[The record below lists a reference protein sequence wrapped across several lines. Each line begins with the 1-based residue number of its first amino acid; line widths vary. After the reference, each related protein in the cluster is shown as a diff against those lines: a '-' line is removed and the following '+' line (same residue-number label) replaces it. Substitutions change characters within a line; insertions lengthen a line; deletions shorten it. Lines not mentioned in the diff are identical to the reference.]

1 MEEYENNSLHNCT
14 DENEL
19 DSQPSPAEDFAAPQ
33 EDPTP
38 EAEPC
43 WTPDAKEEPQAEEQ
57 SEAATSYHNAGTGR
71 KESPFADSP
80 YVMGEPP
87 QEKSRP
93 TGDWETAYN
102 HFETPKQPKVK
113 KPREKK
119 SRGAGPI
126 VAAALA
132 CAVIGGIGGGA
143 LTAHLVDSR
152 WEKTTAEMQSSFQS
166 QLAAL
171 ESGKTGNTGNG
182 ITVNPAR

>member
-102 HFETPKQPKVK
+102 HFKTPKQPKVK
-113 KPREKK
+113 TV
-119 SRGAGPI
+119 SY
-126 VAAALA
+126 
-132 CAVIGGIGGGA
+132 
-143 LTAHLVDSR
+143 THLVP
-152 WEKTTAEMQSSFQS
+152 AEQPPVLDVSAHPPHPHRASWPPDQGFPRAS
-166 QLAAL
+166 Q
-171 ESGKTGNTGNG
+171 
-182 ITVNPAR
+182 